1 MNERYKR
8 LGVKSGLNSLSKYS
22 IKDVERLCGIKA
34 HTIRIWE
41 QRYGLIKPERT
52 DTNIRYYSNEE
63 LKKLLNVSLL
73 LRHGTKIS
81 HICQLSQ
88 DEIGKRITEIEN
100 TDKTQEQ
107 FYNFNIDQ
115 LLLAMVDFNEIR
127 VNKLIDSSIQKFGME
142 SSMYNLLIPF
152 LSKVGIMW
160 RTGEVNVM
168 QEHFT
173 TNIIRQKII
182 CSTERLPASMA
193 ELDESFLLFLPN
205 NETHEIGLVFANYLI
220 RRSGKRVLYAG
231 QSLPVEDIIEFS
243 NRYNPKYLL
252 TFFSAGYNKNSQKTY
267 IKALSE
273 NVKNGKII
281 VAKPIYDTEQNI
293 EYKNIEYLNNFDALK
308 AYL

>member
-1 MNERYKR
+1 MNERNKR
-8 LGVKSGLNSLSKYS
+8 STIKSGLSSLSKYS

-73 LRHGTKIS
+73 LKHGTKIS

-88 DEIGKRITEIEN
+88 DEIGKRITEIEQ
-100 TDKTQEQ
+100 TEKTQEQ
-107 FYNFNIDQ
+107 FYDFNIDQ

-127 VNKLIDSSIQKFGME
+127 VNKLIDGSIQKFGME
-142 SSMYNLLIPF
+142 PSMYNLLIPF

-160 RTGEVNVM
+160 RTGEINVM

-182 CSTERLPASMA
+182 CSTERLPSSIAG
-193 ELDESFLLFLPN
+193 LDESYLLFLPN

-220 RRSGKRVLYAG
+220 KKSGKRVLYAG
-231 QSLPVEDIIEFS
+231 QSLPVEDVVEFS
-243 NRYNPKYLL
+243 NRHYPKYLL
-252 TFFSAGYNKNSQKTY
+252 AFFSAGYNKNSQRTY
-267 IKALSE
+267 IKTLSE
-273 NVKNGKII
+273 NIKYAKIL
-281 VAKPIYDTEQNI
+281 VAKPNYDHEPNI
-293 EYKNIEYLNNFDALK
+293 EYPNIEYLNNFETLK
-308 AYL
+308 KYL